1 MRRIAA
7 SIAASLLRQPSGA
20 AATGGLDGLLIG
32 DGEPATRA
40 WLNFLIA
47 PSRMTEAISRYA
59 MATTPFP
66 QGGRPE

>member
-40 WLNFLIA
+40 WLNFPDSAFQDDRGNL
-47 PSRMTEAISRYA
+47 
-59 MATTPFP
+59 
-66 QGGRPE
+66 